1 MNIPSP
7 TPHDFLKEFLDS
19 KPKLQ
24 AANAEKN
31 LKKQVRFQLPDGSR
45 RVMTNADFM
54 LYAVN
59 NGLNVAASPEKG
71 SVRPALVDKIRNSF
85 SRMDNY
91 KAIVTSLGDLYR
103 LTPEMKHLE
112 NLMQKGLTQQNTK
125 EWYNAREN
133 AVNSLID
140 ANATT
145 ITYYHVQLNNN
156 GSVIPITKTMY
167 DFAQMVHEKRLVE
180 LKQQTTA
187 LLSDKSFRDFS
198 IDVNNN
204 GGILVGENTGNSI
217 VNLDDNNHLI
227 LQELSVDNP
236 ENIINTTPFDDL
248 PKDRQATLLNEA
260 MENAADLLRELNIN
274 RLMDQLKTNA
284 LPVPEELADI
294 TLTNGHQV
302 KLKEVFR
309 HEGDGPQ
316 LNYNSIQVTF
326 IPNGYVPY
334 QIERKILDTILT
346 QAQQNQLGTALQ
358 ASQSV
363 VSTPTSKSSLSEASD
378 QQTEVSQ
385 THERHNNTT
394 YDQLAEKMRSLGLT
408 KVDLP
413 WGDTVE
419 HDGGKIIIHG
429 HHEDATPK
437 DTLFNELTNIQQS
450 VIYNHVAETI
460 DKIDRKLSADIM
472 KLAARMVDRNTDD
485 IQIDAAAT
493 LYNIPNNKD
502 GQNIEVSVLKMDEK
516 GEFFVMTSEGMQHPL
531 ADIYFADQITLID
544 KANHALNYDKK
555 TEESIDK
562 LLSGEM
568 MPKDMESLLQKAK
581 QDEMLMGKIED
592 RMEQRY
598 PVLPFIKFSENEVEV
613 KAKTIIDMMKT
624 MDTNEIF
631 SWGGSRLILENG
643 TDLIWTKDNT
653 DQKTNVV
660 DLPSIFAK
668 DTLELAFRDLAPLM
682 EKQLT
687 EILQKEENK
696 TAYTDPIP
704 LTVRL
709 KDDDNNYFSSIILP
723 EKLQLQENGEITIND
738 VNDKTYPLDNVEDLS
753 KALIMANIV
762 TLSKTRYDEIE
773 AYLDNSMKGE
783 EREKFQKELKENPE
797 LREEKI
803 ILEAIINAM
812 GNKKQQEEIK
822 AESEERYKNM
832 LKDVR
837 EHIENAFPDSWI
849 SLSDPLK
856 HEKTLS
862 ITIDGKDTGISPI
875 ALPEDFKEK
884 QTFGF
889 VVQIPSDDNKE
900 SAFMAAET
908 AMEYPDKM
916 KVINE
921 KSVLFYDINDALDF
935 QKQLQNLP
943 EVEKLDKLE
952 QQAQNALPIANPQW
966 QRDNNEQIE
975 GAKLLLYGND
985 SGIRAEYLQPVPYED
1000 TKKEKLELAF
1010 AVSDGINAANI
1021 DSLAEIYSKQHPD
1034 QQMFNNGDDDLTV
1047 KFLDVR
1053 HALQFQSFVNQLVN
1067 AEPQLSETQTQNMTD
1082 IKNRY
1087 PDSLIL
1093 NRNGNSYEAYGNN
1106 AQKLSALLELPI
1118 NYERGFAV
1126 TKIDAR
1132 KLDSALPEM
1141 ISKGQHTMVVDD
1153 KELSIRTQAK
1163 VINEIGSQLIETLGE
1178 GHHSLIGHPPTEQL
1192 PGFHL
1197 AAKNELG
1204 YINITSLELSNDKI
1218 PTVSLNSE
1226 DNKTT
1231 MSLLLLPLD
1240 QQQNLLA
1247 YAKALNAYQNFQ
1259 QSIEDHLA
1267 QQNDNPEIQKAHQ
1280 LIHELGLNFTP
1291 IGLRTPVTIP
1301 ADLDDWGSEEEVLSH
1316 VMFANDKIMAYTKR
1330 NDAYDGNNGIDI
1342 SNLSSG
1348 TQSEIIQKINEQL
1361 SDNDRFM
1368 TVYVDTQNVPG
1379 WAINGLINGD
1389 YTGLSH
1395 KEIQMIEDFYQN
1407 YPNHI
1412 FSPRDYDNAFD
1423 TNPAFGEPT
1432 DTIPVDIVRTATPA
1446 MLRQEELQTNQIVS
1460 INDIGSKLIDLL
1472 GEGRQSL
1479 ISDTPVHN
1487 LQGFHLPANNDQGY
1501 INIEALDL
1509 TNKDNPSVLLNSEDN
1524 KVSIPL
1530 LSLPQDQQQNLLD
1543 YAERLV
1549 EHQLEDDKQYLMDII
1564 MANKRAEKE
1573 TIIDIPGNL
1582 YVFLGDD
1589 NSINFGHY
1597 DMPGE
1602 IEALEMVDI
1611 KQQREIVKHAL
1622 NNADDEA
1629 ALREWAQ
1636 KEDVHITF
1644 DPLENFRNSFRETG
1658 IKALPVRFNNDDRRF
1673 MDNDGIVRTPFL
1685 DFSNDKSHRPETM
1698 IAPAAVEYQKQTDTL
1713 LLHGKNINGD
1723 NLTIPLDPILHRK
1736 DQKQAYDIVAQ
1747 QLESTMLE
1755 AMTHIQRIG
1764 KLAEKSIQDQKATEA
1779 FIHNISNTGLYLSDG
1794 GSIEIGHYD
1803 NEKKLLSYKHKDKMG
1818 WFEDEGWVAPISIA
1832 HRIHNGDAVPVLAKN
1847 QVDTSL
1853 SYPHIDELM
1862 TQNAKQQSS
1871 DLARLNEKFLNT
1883 VFSYS
1888 DGVNTEK
1895 AIIIDVKQ
1903 KTPDPA
1909 NPSGIE
1915 LSAVSETGAYF
1926 NIIPDSPNNR
1936 FTQTGNKLDGIAAEL
1951 SKMGFS
1957 DQTDKPDRML
1967 NDPINFCRIKG
1978 QRHNA
1983 DNAPLDELLVDFG
1996 PNHFYLRQ
2004 QIEDGGK
2011 GPYKASY
2018 EIENLDLSTKEKVVD
2033 INIDLAYDIM
2043 RQQISRYDLHKEQ
2056 SHSLYKMENLLKDVA
2071 HNSPLQ
2077 TVELISPLYNIPNNN
2092 IEDHENPD
2100 AKIIDVTMFDLDDKG
2115 NIILHGNGGPV
2126 QLNALNY
2133 TARYETTR
2141 RIANDITYQNLD
2153 LPIKQTKVLDYYHTN
2168 DNVDVIKPFQKPVT
2182 LLDKNGN
2189 YQIVEAA
2196 IVNNDNKIML
2206 YSNFKDAVKA
2216 HDKLTTDNNDLHG
2229 IPLDNIITQD
2239 QRKVLNG
2246 AIKFYESPEKVR
2258 STYINAQR
2266 IVDNQHLEGQPIDL
2280 DKMRPLFDQPK
2291 LFPNIIGEWQPVIPV
2306 SMDSKVIEQ
2315 IDRLRNG
2322 EKDNQQVNE
2331 NESKPQIMLFQYLEE
2346 AIDYANGGNS
2356 KPMRLEW
2363 FTEEAQKQ
2371 ILSSIIESQNNQN
2384 LSFSN
2389 NMSNQN
2395 SEENKMK
2402 TEQKPQA
2409 EQQTV
2414 DPEIKKHEKEAIREA
2429 ATAAILA
2436 TIGQSIPKLKLA
2448 DDQHIT
2454 LDTNKG
2460 SSIEVQTIS
2469 VTKNNSL
2476 SLYGEMDGTK
2486 KSISANQLTDESIN
2500 KLAAHVEAMA
2510 QSRTMTN
2517 EAAVA
2522 KPTEQKVA
2530 PEQKTETQQVQ
2541 QPEQKNGQN
2550 AETKQAETPNQQT
2563 SNEQKQTQPQQAEQ
2577 KADQTQERKVEPI
2590 EIKPDSKVEFN
2601 ISRNPVLDK
2610 VYDIKLYVDGEKKG
2624 GHHLSLEDRKDFF
2637 DKKVTGPEL
2646 LSKYFEKE
2654 LAGQK
2659 LPDNIERHH
2668 FERKQDAAE
2677 QKTDTKQAQ
2686 TQQTEQKADQTRER
2700 KVEPIEIKPD
2710 SKVEFN
2716 ISRNP
2721 VLDKVYDI
2729 KLYVDGEKKGG
2740 HHLSL
2745 EDRKDFFDKKVTG
2758 PELLSKYFEKE
2769 LAGQKLPDNI
2779 ERHHFERKQDAA
2791 EQKTD
2796 TKQAQTQQTEQKAD
2810 QTREQKSA
2818 VKPDEVI
2825 AAWKKAGEPDKTT
2838 FIQRENDK
2846 EKFYQTFGA
2855 DAAKVAQILNRQAKP
2870 VSSESNA
2877 DLAYISIN
2885 QKDMPNL
2892 MKSLKEQGD
2901 QIKVVDMNGKYARVL
2916 PEQQAKKADDY
2927 SKYQMPEN
2935 KLVENFKIWPHN
2947 GKVFMNAEV
2956 NGNKLPT
2963 KEVSWDDR
2971 QAHKEGKATP
2981 EQLVAKHYAPAEMNV
2996 KREQSQSKGMSR

>member
-31 LKKQVRFQLPDGSR
+31 LKKQVRFQLPDGTR

-71 SVRPALVDKIRNSF
+71 SMQSALVDKIRNSF

-140 ANATT
+140 AHTT
-145 ITYYHVQLNNN
+145 TRTYYHVQLNDN
-156 GSVIPITKTMY
+156 GSVMPISKTMY

-198 IDVNNN
+198 IEVNNN

-248 PKDRQATLLNEA
+248 PKDRQTALLNEA

-346 QAQQNQLGTALQ
+346 QAQQNQLGATHQ

-363 VSTPTSKSSLSEASD
+363 VSTPTSKFSLSEASD
-378 QQTEVSQ
+378 QQPKVSQ

-419 HDGGKIIIHG
+419 HDGEKIIIHG

-568 MPKDMESLLQKAK
+568 MPKDMESLLQK
-581 QDEMLMGKIED
+581 
-592 RMEQRY
+592 
-598 PVLPFIKFSENEVEV
+598 
-613 KAKTIIDMMKT
+613 
-624 MDTNEIF
+624 
-631 SWGGSRLILENG
+631 
-643 TDLIWTKDNT
+643 
-653 DQKTNVV
+653 
-660 DLPSIFAK
+660 
-668 DTLELAFRDLAPLM
+668 
-682 EKQLT
+682 
-687 EILQKEENK
+687 
-696 TAYTDPIP
+696 
-704 LTVRL
+704 
-709 KDDDNNYFSSIILP
+709 
-723 EKLQLQENGEITIND
+723 
-738 VNDKTYPLDNVEDLS
+738 
-753 KALIMANIV
+753 
-762 TLSKTRYDEIE
+762 
-773 AYLDNSMKGE
+773 
-783 EREKFQKELKENPE
+783 
-797 LREEKI
+797 
-803 ILEAIINAM
+803 
-812 GNKKQQEEIK
+812 EEIK

-908 AMEYPDKM
+908 AMEYPDIM

-985 SGIRAEYLQPVPYED
+985 SGIRAEYLQPAPYED

-1021 DSLAEIYSKQHPD
+1021 DSLAVIYSKQHPD

-1053 HALQFQSFVNQLVN
+1053 HALQFQSFVHQLVN

-1093 NRNGNSYEAYGNN
+1093 NRNGNSYEAYGND

-1132 KLDSALPEM
+1132 ELDSALPEM

-1204 YINITSLELSNDKI
+1204 YINITSIELSNDKI

-1316 VMFANDKIMAYTKR
+1316 VMLANDKIMTYTKR

-1487 LQGFHLPANNDQGY
+1487 LQGFHLPSNNDQGY

-1509 TNKDNPSVLLNSEDN
+1509 TNKNNPSVLLNSEDN
-1524 KVSIPL
+1524 KVSLPL

-1602 IEALEMVDI
+1602 IEALDMVDI

-1832 HRIHNGDAVPVLAKN
+1832 HRIHNGDAVPVLTKN
-1847 QVDTSL
+1847 QVDTSH

-1862 TQNAKQQSS
+1862 VQNAKQQSS

-1926 NIIPDSPNNR
+1926 NIIPDSPNNK

-2216 HDKLTTDNNDLHG
+2216 HDKLATDNNDLHG
-2229 IPLDNIITQD
+2229 IPFDNIITQD

-2402 TEQKPQA
+2402 TEQKPQT

-2530 PEQKTETQQVQ
+2530 TEQKTETQQVQ

-2563 SNEQKQTQPQQAEQ
+2563 SNEQKQTQPQQTEQ

-2601 ISRNPVLDK
+2601 ISK
-2610 VYDIKLYVDGEKKG
+2610 
-2624 GHHLSLEDRKDFF
+2624 
-2637 DKKVTGPEL
+2637 
-2646 LSKYFEKE
+2646 
-2654 LAGQK
+2654 
-2659 LPDNIERHH
+2659 
-2668 FERKQDAAE
+2668 
-2677 QKTDTKQAQ
+2677 
-2686 TQQTEQKADQTRER
+2686 
-2700 KVEPIEIKPD
+2700 
-2710 SKVEFN
+2710 
-2716 ISRNP
+2716 NP

-2927 SKYQMPEN
+2927 SKYQIPEN
-2935 KLVENFKIWPHN
+2935 KQVENFKIWPHN